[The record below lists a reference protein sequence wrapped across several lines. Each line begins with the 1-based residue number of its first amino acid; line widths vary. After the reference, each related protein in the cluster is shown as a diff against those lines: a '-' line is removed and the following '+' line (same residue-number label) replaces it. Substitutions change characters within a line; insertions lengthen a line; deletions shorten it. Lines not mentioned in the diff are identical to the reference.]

1 MLVFSTRIPA
11 EMFEVGEKWACR
23 TVDGHL
29 VDKGLVLG
37 QVKDNEFDMS
47 GIFMKMTPVKR
58 VRRSVEGQN
67 LLRLL
72 GCQNRALA

>member
-47 GIFMKMTPVKR
+47 GIFMKMTPVKKS
-58 VRRSVEGQN
+58 RS
-67 LLRLL
+67 LA
-72 GCQNRALA
+72 RAYTRIVTSKQL